1 MTATEYEM
9 VYWFNSKVRQAVLV
23 SHTCDFAMRY
33 IGCCVSVG
41 IELHSSIIGSLEHQ
55 RFLSSSLLLGRAT
68 IHIFWVTA
76 WEHRQTIEA
85 KNNHFFEFCLIYFL
99 WHWKIP
105 GTYKILDTAL
115 GKCQVEELP
124 RPLLRDFLQSGHSE
138 LVGNCKKYLHRAF
151 LLDSKSIVSLYR
163 GRRIFKCSLGCAVNT
178 SKLIL

>member
-1 MTATEYEM
+1 M
-9 VYWFNSKVRQAVLV
+9 VYWFNSKVSKASSPIPYLWY
-23 SHTCDFAMRY
+23 FAMRY
-33 IGCCVSVG
+33 FGCCVSVG

-55 RFLSSSLLLGRAT
+55 RFLFSSLLLGLAT

-163 GRRIFKCSLGCAVNT
+163 GGESSNAPWVVP
-178 SKLIL
+178 